1 MKERNKKKKIFLGKK
16 TIKYGKYSKSSNT
29 GFDTIDKKKHDK

>member
-1 MKERNKKKKIFLGKK
+1 MTKMKGRNKMFGKK

-29 GFDTIDKKKHDK
+29 GFNTIKKTHEK